1 MYIQTFR
8 NGTGPINVKPPVGRN
23 LANRNHDI
31 AVYFH
36 KYILQQMVR
45 HFSFTYFLPRPSRR
59 KILRENSLTVR
70 KKVTKKSYYFFS
82 FFGRS
87 RFTGEYILLNE
98 PFFLPCFPNS
108 TIPTSSFWD
117 NFALRR

>member
-45 HFSFTYFLPRPSRR
+45 HFSFTYFLPRPCVQHPDG
-59 KILRENSLTVR
+59 KFCE
-70 KKVTKKSYYFFS
+70 K
-82 FFGRS
+82 
-87 RFTGEYILLNE
+87 
-98 PFFLPCFPNS
+98 FL
-108 TIPTSSFWD
+108 
-117 NFALRR
+117 